1 MGQKS
6 HPTGVRVGINRKW
19 NTTWFA
25 EGDAYKSSFFAQYQV
40 EQFLKSFF
48 YFYSSVKSSK
58 IKRVWLV
65 DLKWFTSGVYQVY
78 IFIFFYKFK
87 TKKRKLRKL
96 RKKKAI
102 KLWGFYFQIHMG
114 KKSRKRYNMFS
125 KSNNQPNNH
134 KILKNN
140 VRQNVKN

>member
-1 MGQKS
+1 MAQKS

-48 YFYSSVKSSK
+48 YYYSSVKSSK
-58 IKRVWLV
+58 MKRVWLV
-65 DLKWFTSGVYQVY
+65 DLKWFTSGVYQIY

-96 RKKKAI
+96 RKLWKRRHMIGWGSRFKIKKF
-102 KLWGFYFQIHMG
+102 KRR
-114 KKSRKRYNMFS
+114 KKKFIIYSRHRQQSNPKSSPKS
-125 KSNNQPNNH
+125 KNALN
-134 KILKNN
+134 
-140 VRQNVKN
+140 